1 MGGVLKELNPS
12 VLPLSST
19 LRLQAIQ
26 TEPSALPG
34 FARRRHR
41 PNQRLFQN
49 GRVRRASSHINRLFP
64 VPIHKLPSRQ
74 AQSEVMDGRGLSV
87 AKVTAVNLTPS
98 NRASPSRTP
107 PQVAV
112 PGLGNGLDEITGKAL
127 FDLPK
132 PRVKTGKRLRCPGS
146 WPGTRQRQ
154 GQQGGEGTRKG
165 GRV

>member
-1 MGGVLKELNPS
+1 MGGIGKELNPS
-12 VLPLSST
+12 VLPLSKPFATGDPDRAIRSFLD
-19 LRLQAIQ
+19 LRDGVTNQ
-26 TEPSALPG
+26 TNGFSKMGECARVERYKPS
-34 FARRRHR
+34 F
-41 PNQRLFQN
+41 
-49 GRVRRASSHINRLFP
+49 S

-87 AKVTAVNLTPS
+87 ARVTAVNLTPS
-98 NRASPSRTP
+98 NRASPSRFH

-112 PGLGNGLDEITGKAL
+112 PGLGNGLDDIMGKAL